1 MVEKCSMC
9 GSSRVTYV
17 LWMVLFAIIA
27 GYTLFQ
33 FFSPASKPSPLLK
46 SLNESDFQSSVSSG
60 TVLVDFWAGWCGPC
74 RSQLRILNDMA
85 ENGKIPD
92 GVRFCLVNVDEESAL
107 ADRFGIQSIPT
118 MMVFRDGK
126 VIKTMR
132 GVKSEK
138 ELLEAVK

>member
-9 GSSRVTYV
+9 GSSKVTYV
-17 LWMVLFAIIA
+17 LWMVLFVILVVYA
-27 GYTLFQ
+27 LFQ
-33 FFSPASKPSPLLK
+33 AFSPASKPSPLFK
-46 SLNESDFQSSVSSG
+46 SLTESDFQSSVSSG
-60 TVLVDFWAGWCGPC
+60 TVLVDFWAGWCDPC
-74 RSQLRILNDMA
+74 RSQLKILNGMA

-92 GVRFCLVNVDEESAL
+92 GVRFCLVNVDEQSGL
-107 ADRFGIQSIPT
+107 ADRFEIQSIPT